1 LGDLRGTEISLSARG
16 HASSSLIETCKIN
29 VVDPPAYLAD
39 VLSRLINGWPMRQID
54 ELMPWVYATPTP
66 SRAATRGLLGHVD
79 PDHRTTEAF
88 HESFDPTFLEAP
100 IRATDALMAALN
112 NLAHQE
118 PIRARNGSR
127 NTAVSGGRRNLSSEG
142 RNGMTKF
149 IYSDDN
155 SVKHKVE
162 AHQIN
167 IGMSGA
173 LG

>member
-1 LGDLRGTEISLSARG
+1 
-16 HASSSLIETCKIN
+16 
-29 VVDPPAYLAD
+29 
-39 VLSRLINGWPMRQID
+39 
-54 ELMPWVYATPTP
+54 
-66 SRAATRGLLGHVD
+66 LLGHVD

-127 NTAVSGGRRNLSSEG
+127 NAAVSGGRRNLSSEG

-162 AHQIN
+162 ASDQYRHERRAW
-167 IGMSGA
+167 MSYEQGKA
-173 LG
+173 LIMAIAPGNGLASRKLQRG